1 MGRRWR
7 RSKNRVVYALGW
19 ARLSRC
25 NWIFFFT
32 VWSFSAEL
40 SEGLLLCLCRLL
52 TRCVFADSGCI
63 LRYYLLFTTK
73 EKLQAWHGL
82 LEGCVWSSVWAGC
95 GLFVLLILSSDG
107 QRKGRVGQEQIIA
120 WSVRE
125 GYLCVNGR
133 AILAK
138 ILGLFTQSRNLMKCE
153 MW

>member
-7 RSKNRVVYALGW
+7 RSKNRVVFALGW
-19 ARLSRC
+19 ARLSLC

-52 TRCVFADSGCI
+52 TRCVSADSGYI
-63 LRYYLLFTTK
+63 LTYYILFTTK

-82 LEGCVWSSVWAGC
+82 LELD

-107 QRKGRVGQEQIIA
+107 QRKGTVGQEQIIA

-125 GYLCVNGR
+125 GYFCVNGR
-133 AILAK
+133 AIMAK
-138 ILGLFTQSRNLMKCE
+138 MLGLFTQISKLMKCE
-153 MW
+153 NDKALDAAI